1 MGIYTV
7 RVREVIPTGTIP
19 PKKNPRKRFEKIKN
33 KKKKSW
39 KKQEKSARKSG
50 TNLESEQI
58 STTKYFIL

>member
-33 KKKKSW
+33 KKKSW
-39 KKQEKSARKSG
+39 KKLGKSRKKVKKCKKWDKFGIG
-50 TNLESEQI
+50 TNQ
-58 STTKYFIL
+58 YH

>member
-33 KKKKSW
+33 PGKKCKKS
-39 KKQEKSARKSG
+39 G
-50 TNLESEQI
+50 PL
-58 STTKYFIL
+58 STLFYKP